1 VEWDWVDGEDFVED
15 MGVVAFSLSL
25 RDGLMVGIL
34 ARYLVP
40 GDTVYI
46 SLGDRIPADIRLV
59 ETVDLEVDESSFTGE
74 TTPSRKHTQ
83 HQTVAAAHSN
93 ISQLKN
99 VAFMGTFVCS
109 GHGKV
114 RNYLDDSFC

>member
-1 VEWDWVDGEDFVED
+1 MTE
-15 MGVVAFSLSL
+15 
-25 RDGLMVGIL
+25 IL

-40 GDTVYI
+40 GDTVYM
-46 SLGDRIPADIRLV
+46 SLGDRVPADVRLV

-83 HQTVAAAHSN
+83 PQTAAAAHSD

-114 RNYLDDSFC
+114 SVDFCISKDRSQLLQNAD

>member
-1 VEWDWVDGEDFVED
+1 MVET
-15 MGVVAFSLSL
+15 
-25 RDGLMVGIL
+25 L

-46 SLGDRIPADIRLV
+46 SLGDRVPADIRLV

-83 HQTVAAAHSN
+83 PQTAAAAHSD

-114 RNYLDDSFC
+114 TQVICLCVHTPLLSQLYSRVLPRMIRLD

>member
-1 VEWDWVDGEDFVED
+1 MDFS
-15 MGVVAFSLSL
+15 FSL
-25 RDGLMVGIL
+25 RDGLMVEIL

-46 SLGDRIPADIRLV
+46 SIGDRIPADIRLV

-83 HQTVAAAHSN
+83 PQTVAAAHSN

-114 RNYLDDSFC
+114 RE

>member
-1 VEWDWVDGEDFVED
+1 MCNVLNFVFFFL
-15 MGVVAFSLSL
+15 VRYSL
-25 RDGLMVGIL
+25 RDGVMTEIL

-40 GDTVYI
+40 GDTVYM
-46 SLGDRIPADIRLV
+46 SLGDRVPADVRLV

-83 HQTVAAAHSN
+83 PQTAAAAHSD

-114 RNYLDDSFC
+114 SDEMGRDLQQSQ